1 VTSHAFAFRSPWY
14 VRERQ
19 KIGLRDPRAL
29 RPAIQM
35 YDSPKF
41 VDQVTKDPRVSLKFT
56 PDDRWSYPVPVPL
69 SKRGGGRER
78 FATHTMVPTG
88 LRKLYQPNH
97 KRFYLVVAE
106 LFCDEPGLPRAGPH
120 RDVKVEFVMRR
131 RHVTVSG
138 PKSAVR
144 RLARDLIVDLAKE
157 QHESVSAAVTAVAAD
172 DATDVADL
180 WWADKAA
187 LERFSQSHADLL
199 NSVTGHVD
207 IQSWLVNS
215 TTGKGRWAALAGKKP
230 HEAEQSFPMWRLPD
244 RQDAC
249 AAANTRSLWFGLVP
263 TYSADHWDH
272 PDPATHARPVPKLD
286 DHAIYELVCSVTQ
299 PPPPGQEHCP
309 PKIWWSAPTEPF
321 RLAAAYDPQGTR
333 NRQVSITAPDFR
345 ALAARA
351 GQSAGP
357 GGLAINTPP
366 GSNMKFNPFGGI
378 PKPGS
383 GSTAGGGGVCTF
395 AFELF
400 FIVALFLFL
409 MFLPIVV
416 FAFQL
421 WWMLALRFCLVRLDM
436 QFNAVAGFF
445 AKGNLLADVAAD
457 VTISADMDAIMG
469 VTVPKPPPGQKPE
482 HGIAA
487 SLVHGKTF
495 KAHFN
500 NTADLTN
507 LLTAVD
513 PALAVAPTEPAH
525 EPKPKDPLCPA
536 T

>member
-1 VTSHAFAFRSPWY
+1 MTGHAFAFRAPWY
-14 VRERQ
+14 VRER
-19 KIGLRDPRAL
+19 KNIGLRDPGAL
-29 RPAIQM
+29 RPVIQM

-56 PDDRWSYPVPVPL
+56 PDDRWSYPVPVAR
-69 SKRGGGRER
+69 SARGPGRER
-78 FATHTMVPTG
+78 FATHRMVRTG

-97 KRFYLVVAE
+97 DRFYLVVAE

-120 RDVKVEFVMRR
+120 RDVTVEFVMRR
-131 RHVTVSG
+131 RHVAVSG

-157 QHESVSAAVTAVAAD
+157 QHDSVAAAVAAD

-180 WWADKAA
+180 WWADVAVR
-187 LERFSQSHADLL
+187 ERFSQGHADLL
-199 NSVTGHVD
+199 NAVTGHVEV
-207 IQSWLVNS
+207 QSWLVNS
-215 TTGKGRWAALAGKKP
+215 VTGEGRWAALADKKP
-230 HEAEQSFPMWRLPD
+230 HEAEQTFRMWRLPD
-244 RQDAC
+244 RQDTC
-249 AAANTRSLWFGLVP
+249 TAANTRSLWFGLVP
-263 TYSADHWDH
+263 TYSAEHWLH
-272 PDPATHARPVPKLD
+272 PDPATHSRPVPKLD
-286 DHAIYELVCSVTQ
+286 EHAIYELVCSVTQ
-299 PPPPGQEHCP
+299 PRPAGQEHCP

-351 GQSAGP
+351 GQPAGP

-366 GSNMKFNPFGGI
+366 GSNMKFDPFGGI

-383 GSTAGGGGVCTF
+383 GSTAGGGVVCTF

-421 WWMLALRFCLVRLDM
+421 WWMLALRFCLVRLDA
-436 QFNAVAGFF
+436 QFTALGSFF
-445 AKGNLLADVAAD
+445 ASGKLLADVAVD
-457 VTISADMDAIMG
+457 VNMSANMDAILG
-469 VTVPKPPPGQKPE
+469 VTVPTPPPGHKPE
-482 HGIAA
+482 PGIAA
-487 SLVHGKTF
+487 SLLRSKMF
-495 KAHFN
+495 KAHFDD
-500 NTADLTN
+500 TAGLQDL
-507 LLTAVD
+507 LSAVD
-513 PALAVAPTEPAH
+513 PALAIAPTEPAH
-525 EPKPKDPLCPA
+525 EPKPKDPLCPGS
-536 T
+536 